1 MVQYKNKLNWHCS
14 KKSCSAYSATIDRRT
29 YNLSLSTP
37 LEGNYV
43 HIDFGK
49 QTSKALIDTG
59 AQISCMSEH
68 IYRKS
73 FKNYEI
79 RLSSLANI
87 VGVCGEVHRILGL
100 VTVPFR
106 LDGVVL
112 EHTFHL
118 FEKLHQSVI
127 LGMDF
132 LRQHKAKIDL
142 EECTVSFKSTNYG
155 ESRENNE
162 EPSVCHISLGQ
173 EPRTCVGL
181 ARTVS
186 SVIIEPHSECTLPVK
201 ISFSANSAPLV
212 DDSVLLEPT
221 VGLNQ
226 ENLVGSKC
234 LSSVDHGSSA
244 YRVLNPTNYP
254 VFLKEDFVI
263 AISHLVDEQNIQ
275 QVTDHDEQ
283 ASVNLLDASVENESE
298 VHYENIAKDLGLNLD
313 NSELS
318 EEQKQKLYTFLG
330 RNRDIFAKD
339 SSELTEAKLH
349 KHVIHTTTEKPVSR
363 PPYRQTPKMREETER
378 QTKEML
384 ANGIVRESDT
394 PWHSPIVLVK
404 KRNGEY
410 RFAIDYRELNKIT
423 EPISF
428 TIPTI
433 TEVFDT
439 LADSK
444 AQIFSLCDLRSG
456 FHQIGLCPSTAEKAS
471 FITHK
476 GVFTP
481 TRLQFGLKNSPMCF
495 QNLMSKVLKDLNWKI
510 ALVYIDDILIFSKNF
525 DEHLGH
531 LEQVFQ
537 NLRAANLKI
546 HPRKCRF
553 AVQEIVYL
561 AHRINSFGIKID
573 DSKYQAIETYP
584 VPRNVKNVR
593 AFLGMAQFYRR
604 YIKSFATIALP
615 LNKLLRKDNKFVWT
629 EDCQVAFE
637 TLKKALVTAPVQA
650 FPQFDKPFILAVDA
664 SDESIGYVLSQLDAD
679 NREHPVA
686 YGGRALHNE
695 ELRWHITDKEGLSLV
710 EAIRQFRPYL
720 ANVPFTVYTD
730 NVSVKYFQQIKD
742 CQGRFGRWSLLLQG
756 YNMQIIHKS
765 SRNNANADGLS
776 RRSYPPSPEVEEEE
790 PEVCSVGYEV
800 SFCYAN
806 DPNDIKVQSVDPV
819 PAEQSSDKQT
829 GCPNLIRRQQK
840 CPDFKAMYT
849 YKTTGEV
856 PDDAKQAR
864 TLVAEASQY
873 EVINGLLYHFYSPRS
888 RGLPKEER
896 FVKQLALPKVL
907 RDDILRSYHD
917 SLAGGGHQGHERTF
931 AAIRLKYYW
940 PKMYDEIGKYVQ
952 TCLLCQ
958 QVKRPVHAK
967 PPPLQPLPV
976 ADLFSRWH
984 IDILSGLPTT
994 KDKYKHILVVVDS
1007 YSKWMEAH
1015 PLRSQ
1020 EATEVAA
1027 VLYREV
1033 ITRYG
1038 APRTLISD
1046 RGQTFMSKLT
1056 AAMCELFQ
1064 ITRHYVSAYHPATN
1078 SVVERAN
1085 SIILQ
1090 GFRMYC
1096 KDQQDDWPEILPS
1109 VMMAHRMTPCTQAS
1123 QVSPFFLLFGR
1134 EMHIPIDTALLPKDN
1149 LSQNHKVHLNN
1160 VLKQL
1165 ETTRKIA
1172 TENIKSAQVRYKHQ
1186 FDKRS
1191 QVPKFQPAER
1201 VWLYCTKVAVGK
1213 APKLH
1218 RKWVGPYY
1226 ITQLGPHHTFKVRNC
1241 ATNKEVKSLVNGV
1254 RLKPYYD
1261 PENRPTNPPVGMEDI
1276 DEELDA
1282 EELVN
1287 EYLDVGRNIDHDQ
1300 AEPIQARAEA
1310 NTGRKIA
1317 RNQVWQEAN
1326 TDQNIQRDNQV
1337 QEEANTGRK
1346 VQNKAQQQSGRDTD
1360 KQVENQTQKKTNTDN
1375 RVENQAQKRPN
1386 TGKSDNSRKQTQS
1399 SLVDNVRK
1407 LVDRKN
1413 QEKSQTTGK
1422 GKKPQGKG
1430 SALQEKQPL
1439 QPKTSPRE
1447 IRQSDSRPLTPEPL
1461 PGPSHESDESLANRE
1476 RQDGQLRE
1484 AVSNKM
1490 FSVEDIDKLL
1500 SSRRSN
1506 GILYYRVKWKHPGS
1520 GSTWEY
1526 ASSIPQVIIREFHAS
1541 RTMSGKK
1548 RRRPLKGKHK
1558 FFEKTGSQNSS
1569 QDTSDENRRQN
1580 NSSHSE
1586 VQSRSRSSH
1595 SEVQNCK
1602 LHPEVQGSN
1611 SLHTE
1616 VQRIGSCLHTEV
1628 QNCRLHSEVQN
1639 CTLHSEVQSRGSC
1652 LHPEVQSQGFR
1663 LHSEVINNGNGRLH
1677 TEMQNDDG
1685 NSHPRV
1691 QNTQQNGRSNTRKSN
1706 EYMGNGKKND
1716 TQVHNVMSA
1725 SETHTNQENEQ
1736 DFVNSKPRMVGV
1748 KLIRDRS
1755 FYLVQYGCI
1764 EPDLQSASMAHWY
1777 ARGFITHLIELRRED
1792 SIQNKIDFI
1801 RNKNKVPRFDPLKT
1815 VMSDTIHEVRR
1826 AVDGSWEFLLTFRSL
1841 DLSPQWKSFENLSP
1855 DSINRLISSLQ
1866 SDYYRALGK
1875 RQRY

>member
-1 MVQYKNKLNWHCS
+1 MVQYKNKLIWHCS
-14 KKSCSAYSATIDRRT
+14 KKSCSAYSATIDRST
-29 YNLSLSTP
+29 CHLSLSTP

-43 HIDFGK
+43 HIDLCK

-79 RLSSLANI
+79 RLSSLSNI

-106 LDGVVL
+106 LDGIVL

-118 FEKLHQSVI
+118 FEKLHQPVI

-142 EECTVSFKSTNYG
+142 ELCTVTFKSSNNSS
-155 ESRENNE
+155 ENRENND

-181 ARTVS
+181 VRTVS
-186 SVIIEPHSECTLPVK
+186 SVIVETHSECTLPVK
-201 ISFSANSAPLV
+201 ISFSAKSAPLV
-212 DDSVLLEPT
+212 DYSVLLEPT
-221 VGLNQ
+221 VALNQ

-263 AISHLVDEQNIQ
+263 GTSHLVDEQNIQ

-283 ASVNLLDASVENESE
+283 ASVNLLDASVENKSDGY
-298 VHYENIAKDLGLNLD
+298 YENIAKDLGLNLD

-384 ANGIVRESDT
+384 ANGIIRESDT
-394 PWHSPIVLVK
+394 PWHSPTVLVK

-428 TIPTI
+428 PIPTI

-444 AQIFSLCDLRSG
+444 AQIFSLIDLRSG
-456 FHQIGLCPSTAEKAS
+456 FHQVGLCPSTAEKAS
-471 FITHK
+471 FITHQ

-510 ALVYIDDILIFSKNF
+510 ALVYIDDILIFSRIF

-546 HPRKCRF
+546 HPGKCRF

-584 VPRNVKNVR
+584 VPKNVKNVR

-615 LNKLLRKDNKFVWT
+615 LNKLLRKDTKFVWT
-629 EDCQVAFE
+629 EECQVAFE
-637 TLKKALVTAPVQA
+637 TLKRALVTAPVLA

-664 SDESIGYVLSQLDAD
+664 SDESIGYVLSQLDSD

-686 YGGRALHNE
+686 YGGRALRNE

-730 NVSVKYFQQIKD
+730 NVSVKYLQQIKD
-742 CQGRFGRWSLLLQG
+742 CQGRLGRWSLLLQG

-776 RRSYPPSPEVEEEE
+776 RRSYPPSPEVEEED

-800 SFCYAN
+800 TFCYAN
-806 DPNDIKVQSVDPV
+806 DPSYIKVQSVDPV
-819 PAEQSSDKQT
+819 PADQNSDMQT

-888 RGLPKEER
+888 RGLPKVER

-952 TCLLCQ
+952 SCLLCQ

-976 ADLFSRWH
+976 VDLFSRWH

-1123 QVSPFFLLFGR
+1123 QASPFFLLFGR

-1172 TENIKSAQVRYKHQ
+1172 TENIKAAQVRYKHQ

-1191 QVPKFQPAER
+1191 QEPKFQPAER

-1287 EYLDVGRNIDHDQ
+1287 ENLDVGSNIDPDQ

-1310 NTGRKIA
+1310 NTGRNIV
-1317 RNQVWQEAN
+1317 RNQVPQEAN

-1337 QEEANTGRK
+1337 QKEANTGRR
-1346 VQNKAQQQSGRDTD
+1346 VQNKSQQQSG
-1360 KQVENQTQKKTNTDN
+1360 KNTYN
-1375 RVENQAQKRPN
+1375 KVENQAQKRPN
-1386 TGKSDNSRKQTQS
+1386 TGKSDNNRKQTQS

-1413 QEKSQTTGK
+1413 KEKSQTTGK
-1422 GKKPQGKG
+1422 GRKPKG
-1430 SALQEKQPL
+1430 TGIVLQEKQPL
-1439 QPKTSPRE
+1439 QRQTDPRE
-1447 IRQSDSRPLTPEPL
+1447 FRQSDSQPLTPKPL

-1484 AVSNKM
+1484 AVRNKM

-1526 ASSIPQVIIREFHAS
+1526 ASSIPQVIIREFHAFC
-1541 RTMSGKK
+1541 TMSGKK

-1558 FFEKTGSQNSS
+1558 FFEKTGSQSSS
-1569 QDTSDENRRQN
+1569 QD
-1580 NSSHSE
+1580 SSNETQRGNGRLHS
-1586 VQSRSRSSH
+1586 
-1595 SEVQNCK
+1595 
-1602 LHPEVQGSN
+1602 
-1611 SLHTE
+1611 
-1616 VQRIGSCLHTEV
+1616 EV
-1628 QNCRLHSEVQN
+1628 QNCRLHSEVQSSYSN
-1639 CTLHSEVQSRGSC
+1639 SHSEWQSDRSHPDMQNDNVD
-1652 LHPEVQSQGFR
+1652 LHPEMQSD
-1663 LHSEVINNGNGRLH
+1663 N
-1677 TEMQNDDG
+1677 G
-1685 NSHPRV
+1685 NSHPQV
-1691 QNTQQNGRSNTRKSN
+1691 QNKHKNGRSNKRKSN
-1706 EYMGNGKKND
+1706 ECMENGKKND

-1736 DFVNSKPRMVGV
+1736 EFVNSRPRMVGV

-1755 FYLVQYGCI
+1755 FYLIQYGRN
-1764 EPDLQSASMAHWY
+1764 EPELQSVSMAHWY
-1777 ARGFITHLIELRRED
+1777 ARDFITHLIEMRRED
-1792 SIQNKIDFI
+1792 SIQIKIDFI

-1841 DLSPQWKSFENLSP
+1841 DLSPQWTSFEYLSP

-1875 RQRY
+1875 KQRY

>member
-1 MVQYKNKLNWHCS
+1 
-14 KKSCSAYSATIDRRT
+14 
-29 YNLSLSTP
+29 
-37 LEGNYV
+37 
-43 HIDFGK
+43 
-49 QTSKALIDTG
+49 
-59 AQISCMSEH
+59 
-68 IYRKS
+68 
-73 FKNYEI
+73 
-79 RLSSLANI
+79 
-87 VGVCGEVHRILGL
+87 
-100 VTVPFR
+100 
-106 LDGVVL
+106 
-112 EHTFHL
+112 
-118 FEKLHQSVI
+118 
-127 LGMDF
+127 
-132 LRQHKAKIDL
+132 
-142 EECTVSFKSTNYG
+142 
-155 ESRENNE
+155 
-162 EPSVCHISLGQ
+162 
-173 EPRTCVGL
+173 
-181 ARTVS
+181 
-186 SVIIEPHSECTLPVK
+186 
-201 ISFSANSAPLV
+201 
-212 DDSVLLEPT
+212 
-221 VGLNQ
+221 
-226 ENLVGSKC
+226 
-234 LSSVDHGSSA
+234 
-244 YRVLNPTNYP
+244 
-254 VFLKEDFVI
+254 
-263 AISHLVDEQNIQ
+263 
-275 QVTDHDEQ
+275 
-283 ASVNLLDASVENESE
+283 
-298 VHYENIAKDLGLNLD
+298 
-313 NSELS
+313 
-318 EEQKQKLYTFLG
+318 
-330 RNRDIFAKD
+330 
-339 SSELTEAKLH
+339 
-349 KHVIHTTTEKPVSR
+349 
-363 PPYRQTPKMREETER
+363 
-378 QTKEML
+378 
-384 ANGIVRESDT
+384 
-394 PWHSPIVLVK
+394 
-404 KRNGEY
+404 
-410 RFAIDYRELNKIT
+410 
-423 EPISF
+423 
-428 TIPTI
+428 
-433 TEVFDT
+433 
-439 LADSK
+439 
-444 AQIFSLCDLRSG
+444 
-456 FHQIGLCPSTAEKAS
+456 
-471 FITHK
+471 
-476 GVFTP
+476 
-481 TRLQFGLKNSPMCF
+481 
-495 QNLMSKVLKDLNWKI
+495 MSKVLKDLNWKI

-525 DEHLGH
+525 DEHLDH
-531 LEQVFQ
+531 LDKVFQ
-537 NLRAANLKI
+537 NLRVANLRI
-546 HPRKCRF
+546 HPGKCRF

-615 LNKLLRKDNKFVWT
+615 LNKLLRKDTKFVWT
-629 EDCQVAFE
+629 EECQVAFE
-637 TLKKALVTAPVQA
+637 TLKKALVTAPVLA

-686 YGGRALHNE
+686 YGGRALRNE

-730 NVSVKYFQQIKD
+730 NVSVKYLQQIKD
-742 CQGRFGRWSLLLQG
+742 CQGRLGRWSLLLQG

-776 RRSYPPSPEVEEEE
+776 RRSYPPSPEEEEEE

-806 DPNDIKVQSVDPV
+806 DPSDIKVQWVDPV
-819 PAEQSSDKQT
+819 PAKQNTDKQT
-829 GCPNLIRRQQK
+829 GCPNLIRLQQN
-840 CPDFKAMYT
+840 CPDFKAIYK

-864 TLVAEASQY
+864 TLVAEASQF

-888 RGLPKEER
+888 RGLPREER
-896 FVKQLALPKVL
+896 FVKQLALPRVM

-952 TCLLCQ
+952 SCLLCQ

-1015 PLRSQ
+1015 LLRSQ

-1078 SVVERAN
+1078 AVVERAN

-1172 TENIKSAQVRYKHQ
+1172 TENIKAAQVRYKHQ

-1191 QVPKFQPAER
+1191 QEPKFQPAER

-1261 PENRPTNPPVGMEDI
+1261 PENRPTNPPVDMEDI

-1287 EYLDVGRNIDHDQ
+1287 ENLDAGRNIDPDQ

-1310 NTGRKIA
+1310 NPGRNIV
-1317 RNQVWQEAN
+1317 RNQVRQEAN
-1326 TDQNIQRDNQV
+1326 TDQNILRENQV
-1337 QEEANTGRK
+1337 QEEANTGRI
-1346 VQNKAQQQSGRDTD
+1346 VQNKAQQQSGRI
-1360 KQVENQTQKKTNTDN
+1360 TDN

-1386 TGKSDNSRKQTQS
+1386 TGKSDNSRQQTQNS
-1399 SLVDNVRK
+1399 MVENVRK

-1413 QEKSQTTGK
+1413 KEKSQTTGK

-1476 RQDGQLRE
+1476 RQEGQLRE
-1484 AVSNKM
+1484 AGRNKM
-1490 FSVEDIDKLL
+1490 FSVKDIDKLL

-1558 FFEKTGSQNSS
+1558 FFEKRGSQSNS
-1569 QDTSDENRRQN
+1569 QDTSDETQRGNGR
-1580 NSSHSE
+1580 SHSE
-1586 VQSRSRSSH
+1586 VGDKH
-1595 SEVQNCK
+1595 
-1602 LHPEVQGSN
+1602 LHPEVQNCRLQSELQIRGRN
-1611 SLHTE
+1611 LHPEEQNCRLPTE
-1616 VQRIGSCLHTEV
+1616 MQSRCSCLHPEV
-1628 QNCRLHSEVQN
+1628 QSCRLHSEVQN
-1639 CTLHSEVQSRGSC
+1639 CRSYSEVQNCRFHSEVQSRSNRS
-1652 LHPEVQSQGFR
+1652 HSEKHNQNKHSHTEVQSQDYK
-1663 LHSEVINNGNGRLH
+1663 LHP
-1677 TEMQNDDG
+1677 EMQNRNG
-1685 NSHPRV
+1685 SSHPRV
-1691 QNTQQNGRSNTRKSN
+1691 QNTQH
-1706 EYMGNGKKND
+1706 NGKSHPRVSSDEMEHSKKKNS
-1716 TQVHNVMSA
+1716 QENNVLSA
-1725 SETHTNQENEQ
+1725 SVTHTNQENKQ
-1736 DFVNSKPRMVGV
+1736 GDINSRPCMVGV
-1748 KLIRDRS
+1748 KLIRRRS
-1755 FYLVQYGCI
+1755 FYLIQNGNN
-1764 EPDLQSASMAHWY
+1764 EPELQSVSMAHWY
-1777 ARGFITHLIELRRED
+1777 ARDFITYLLELRRED
-1792 SIQNKIDFI
+1792 DIQTKIEYM
-1801 RNKNKVPRFDPLKT
+1801 RNKHKVPEYDPLKT
-1815 VMSDTIHEVRR
+1815 VMTDVIHEVRK
-1826 AVDGSWEFLLTFRSL
+1826 AVDGTWEFL
-1841 DLSPQWKSFENLSP
+1841 
-1855 DSINRLISSLQ
+1855 
-1866 SDYYRALGK
+1866 
-1875 RQRY
+1875 RYIFLK

>member
-1 MVQYKNKLNWHCS
+1 
-14 KKSCSAYSATIDRRT
+14 
-29 YNLSLSTP
+29 
-37 LEGNYV
+37 
-43 HIDFGK
+43 
-49 QTSKALIDTG
+49 
-59 AQISCMSEH
+59 
-68 IYRKS
+68 
-73 FKNYEI
+73 
-79 RLSSLANI
+79 
-87 VGVCGEVHRILGL
+87 
-100 VTVPFR
+100 
-106 LDGVVL
+106 
-112 EHTFHL
+112 
-118 FEKLHQSVI
+118 
-127 LGMDF
+127 
-132 LRQHKAKIDL
+132 
-142 EECTVSFKSTNYG
+142 
-155 ESRENNE
+155 
-162 EPSVCHISLGQ
+162 
-173 EPRTCVGL
+173 
-181 ARTVS
+181 
-186 SVIIEPHSECTLPVK
+186 
-201 ISFSANSAPLV
+201 
-212 DDSVLLEPT
+212 
-221 VGLNQ
+221 
-226 ENLVGSKC
+226 
-234 LSSVDHGSSA
+234 
-244 YRVLNPTNYP
+244 
-254 VFLKEDFVI
+254 
-263 AISHLVDEQNIQ
+263 
-275 QVTDHDEQ
+275 
-283 ASVNLLDASVENESE
+283 
-298 VHYENIAKDLGLNLD
+298 
-313 NSELS
+313 
-318 EEQKQKLYTFLG
+318 
-330 RNRDIFAKD
+330 
-339 SSELTEAKLH
+339 
-349 KHVIHTTTEKPVSR
+349 
-363 PPYRQTPKMREETER
+363 MREETER

-384 ANGIVRESDT
+384 ANGIIRESDT
-394 PWHSPIVLVK
+394 PWHSPTVLVK

-428 TIPTI
+428 PIPMI

-444 AQIFSLCDLRSG
+444 AQIFSLIDLRSG
-456 FHQIGLCPSTAEKAS
+456 FHQVGLCPSTAEKAS
-471 FITHK
+471 FITHQ

-510 ALVYIDDILIFSKNF
+510 ALVYIDDILIFSKNY
-525 DEHLGH
+525 DEHLEH
-531 LEQVFQ
+531 LDKVFQ

-546 HPRKCRF
+546 HPGKCRF

-584 VPRNVKNVR
+584 VPKNVKNVR
-593 AFLGMAQFYRR
+593 AFLGVAQFYRR

-615 LNKLLRKDNKFVWT
+615 LNKLLRKETKFVWT
-629 EDCQVAFE
+629 EECQVAFE
-637 TLKKALVTAPVQA
+637 TLKRALVTAPVLA

-664 SDESIGYVLSQLDAD
+664 SDESIGYVLSQLDSD

-686 YGGRALHNE
+686 YGGRALRNE

-730 NVSVKYFQQIKD
+730 NVSVKYLQQIKD
-742 CQGRFGRWSLLLQG
+742 CQGRLGRWSLLLQG

-765 SRNNANADGLS
+765 SLNNANADGLS
-776 RRSYPPSPEVEEEE
+776 RRSYPPSPKVEEEK

-806 DPNDIKVQSVDPV
+806 DSSDIKVQSVDPV
-819 PAEQSSDKQT
+819 PAEQNSDKQT

-856 PDDAKQAR
+856 PEDAKQAR

-952 TCLLCQ
+952 SCLLCQ

-1078 SVVERAN
+1078 AVVERAN

-1172 TENIKSAQVRYKHQ
+1172 TENIKAAQVRYKHQ

-1191 QVPKFQPAER
+1191 QEPKFQPAER

-1276 DEELDA
+1276 NEELDA

-1287 EYLDVGRNIDHDQ
+1287 ENLDVGRNIDPDQ
-1300 AEPIQARAEA
+1300 AEPIQARAET
-1310 NTGRKIA
+1310 TGRNIV
-1317 RNQVWQEAN
+1317 RNQVRQEAN

-1337 QEEANTGRK
+1337 QEEANTGRI
-1346 VQNKAQQQSGRDTD
+1346 VQNKAQQQSGRNTD
-1360 KQVENQTQKKTNTDN
+1360 NRVENQTQKKTNTDN
-1375 RVENQAQKRPN
+1375 RVENWAQKRPN
-1386 TGKSDNSRKQTQS
+1386 TGKIDHSRKQTQNS
-1399 SLVDNVRK
+1399 MVENVRK

-1422 GKKPQGKG
+1422 GRKPQGKG
-1430 SALQEKQPL
+1430 SVLQEKQPS
-1439 QPKTSPRE
+1439 QPQTCPRE
-1447 IRQSDSRPLTPEPL
+1447 IRQSDSQPLTPEPL

-1484 AVSNKM
+1484 AVRNKM

-1520 GSTWEY
+1520 ESTWEY

-1558 FFEKTGSQNSS
+1558 FFEKTGSQSS
-1569 QDTSDENRRQN
+1569 NQDTSDETQRGNGRSHPEVQN
-1580 NSSHSE
+1580 NI
-1586 VQSRSRSSH
+1586 SH
-1595 SEVQNCK
+1595 SEVQNCS
-1602 LHPEVQGSN
+1602 LN
-1611 SLHTE
+1611 S
-1616 VQRIGSCLHTEV
+1616 EV
-1628 QNCRLHSEVQN
+1628 QNCRLHSK
-1639 CTLHSEVQSRGSC
+1639 VQSRGSC
-1652 LHPEVQSQGFR
+1652 SHPE
-1663 LHSEVINNGNGRLH
+1663 
-1677 TEMQNDDG
+1677 MQKG
-1685 NSHPRV
+1685 SSTLHPRV
-1691 QNTQQNGRSNTRKSN
+1691 QNTQQNGRLNTRESKK
-1706 EYMGNGKKND
+1706 YMENGKKNN

-1755 FYLVQYGCI
+1755 FYLVQYGCN
-1764 EPDLQSASMAHWY
+1764 EPELQSVSMAHWY
-1777 ARGFITHLIELRRED
+1777 ARSFITHLIELRRED

-1841 DLSPQWKSFENLSP
+1841 DLAPQWTSFENLSP

>member
-14 KKSCSAYSATIDRRT
+14 KKSCSAYSATIDRSSC
-29 YNLSLSTP
+29 NLSLSTP

-43 HIDFGK
+43 LIDLGK

-73 FKNYEI
+73 LKNYEI
-79 RLSSLANI
+79 RASSLSNI

-100 VTVPFR
+100 ITVPFR
-106 LDGVVL
+106 LDGIVL

-118 FEKLHQSVI
+118 FEKLHQPVI

-142 EECTVSFKSTNYG
+142 ELCTVTFKSSNNSS
-155 ESRENNE
+155 ENRVNNE

-173 EPRTCVGL
+173 EPKTCVGL
-181 ARTVS
+181 VRTVS
-186 SVIIEPHSECTLPVK
+186 SVIVEPHSECTLPVK

-234 LSSVDHGSSA
+234 LSSVNHGSSA

-254 VFLKEDFVI
+254 LFLKEDFVI
-263 AISHLVDEQNIQ
+263 ATSHLVDEQNIQ

-283 ASVNLLDASVENESE
+283 ASVNLLDASVENKSDEY
-298 VHYENIAKDLGLNLD
+298 YENIAKDLGLNLD
-313 NSELS
+313 NSVLS
-318 EEQKQKLYTFLG
+318 EEQKQKLYKFLG

-384 ANGIVRESDT
+384 ANGIIRESDT
-394 PWHSPIVLVK
+394 LWHSPIVLVR

-428 TIPTI
+428 PIPTI

-444 AQIFSLCDLRSG
+444 PQIFSLIDARSG
-456 FHQIGLCPSTAEKAS
+456 FHQVPLCPSTAEKAS
-471 FITHK
+471 FITHQ

-510 ALVYIDDILIFSKNF
+510 ALVYIDDILIFSKHF
-525 DEHLGH
+525 DEHLHH
-531 LEQVFQ
+531 LDQVFQ

-546 HPRKCRF
+546 HPGKCRF

-584 VPRNVKNVR
+584 VPKNVKNVR

-615 LNKLLRKDNKFVWT
+615 LNKLLRKDTKFFWT
-629 EDCQVAFE
+629 EECQVAFE
-637 TLKKALVTAPVQA
+637 TLKKALVTAPVLA

-664 SDESIGYVLSQLDAD
+664 SDKSIGYVLSQLDAD
-679 NREHPVA
+679 GKEHPVA
-686 YGGRALHNE
+686 YGGRALRNE

-730 NVSVKYFQQIKD
+730 NVSVKYLQQIKD
-742 CQGRFGRWSLLLQG
+742 CQGRLGKWSLLLQG

-776 RRSYPPSPEVEEEE
+776 RRSYPPSPEEEEE

-806 DPNDIKVQSVDPV
+806 DPSDIKVQSVDPV
-819 PAEQSSDKQT
+819 PAKQNTDKQT
-829 GCPNLIRRQQK
+829 GCPNLIRLQQN
-840 CPDFKAMYT
+840 CPDFKAIYK

-864 TLVAEASQY
+864 TLVAEASQF

-888 RGLPKEER
+888 RGLPREER
-896 FVKQLALPKVL
+896 FVKQLALPKVM

-952 TCLLCQ
+952 SCLLCQ
-958 QVKRPVHAK
+958 QVKRPAHAK

-984 IDILSGLPTT
+984 IDILSSLPTT

-1078 SVVERAN
+1078 AVVERAN

-1172 TENIKSAQVRYKHQ
+1172 TENIKAAQVRYKHQ

-1191 QVPKFQPAER
+1191 QEPKFQPAER

-1241 ATNKEVKSLVNGV
+1241 STNKEVKSLVNGI

-1261 PENRPTNPPVGMEDI
+1261 PDNRPTNPPVGMEDI
-1276 DEELDA
+1276 NEELDA

-1287 EYLDVGRNIDHDQ
+1287 ENLDVGRNIDHDQ

-1310 NTGRKIA
+1310 NTGRNIV
-1317 RNQVWQEAN
+1317 RNQVQQEAN
-1326 TDQNIQRDNQV
+1326 TSQNIRRDNQV
-1337 QEEANTGRK
+1337 QEETNTGRI
-1346 VQNKAQQQSGRDTD
+1346 VQNKVQQQSGRNTD
-1360 KQVENQTQKKTNTDN
+1360 NRVENQTKKKPNTDN

-1386 TGKSDNSRKQTQS
+1386 TGKSDNSKQQTQNS
-1399 SLVDNVRK
+1399 MVENVRK

-1422 GKKPQGKG
+1422 GKKTQGKG
-1430 SALQEKQPL
+1430 SAQQEKHPL
-1439 QPKTSPRE
+1439 QPQTRPRE
-1447 IRQSDSRPLTPEPL
+1447 SRQSDSQPVTPEPL

-1484 AVSNKM
+1484 AVRNKM

-1500 SSRRSN
+1500 SSRRSS

-1541 RTMSGKK
+1541 STMSGKK

-1558 FFEKTGSQNSS
+1558 FFNKSGSQGSS
-1569 QDTSDENRRQN
+1569 QNTSDEKQRENGRSHSEVRDKHSHPEVQN
-1580 NSSHSE
+1580 CRLHSE
-1586 VQSRSRSSH
+1586 VQSRCSS
-1595 SEVQNCK
+1595 
-1602 LHPEVQGSN
+1602 LHP
-1611 SLHTE
+1611 
-1616 VQRIGSCLHTEV
+1616 EV

-1639 CTLHSEVQSRGSC
+1639 YRSHSEVQNC
-1652 LHPEVQSQGFR
+1652 TLHTEVQSR
-1663 LHSEVINNGNGRLH
+1663 NNRSHSEEHSQNKHSH
-1677 TEMQNDDG
+1677 TEMQSQDYKLHPEMQNRNG
-1685 NSHPRV
+1685 SSHPRV
-1691 QNTQQNGRSNTRKSN
+1691 QNTQH
-1706 EYMGNGKKND
+1706 NGKLHPRVSSDEMEHSKKNNS
-1716 TQVHNVMSA
+1716 QENNVL
-1725 SETHTNQENEQ
+1725 SESVTHTNQENEQ
-1736 DFVNSKPRMVGV
+1736 DNINSRPSMVGV
-1748 KLIRDRS
+1748 KLIRGRS
-1755 FYLVQYGCI
+1755 YYVIQSGNN
-1764 EPDLQSASMAHWY
+1764 ESELQSVSMAHWY
-1777 ARGFITHLIELRRED
+1777 ARDFITYLLELRRED
-1792 SIQNKIDFI
+1792 DIQTKIEYM
-1801 RNKNKVPRFDPLKT
+1801 RNKHKVPEYDPLKT
-1815 VMSDTIHEVRR
+1815 VMTDMVHEVRK
-1826 AVDGSWEFLLTFRSL
+1826 AVDGTWEFLSGTYHRL
-1841 DLSPQWKSFENLSP
+1841 NL
-1855 DSINRLISSLQ
+1855 
-1866 SDYYRALGK
+1866 RAFFFN
-1875 RQRY
+1875 

>member
-14 KKSCSAYSATIDRRT
+14 KKSCSAYSATIDRST
-29 YNLSLSTP
+29 CNLALSTP

-68 IYRKS
+68 IYRNS
-73 FKNYEI
+73 FKNYEV
-79 RLSSLANI
+79 RPSSLTNI

-100 VTVPFR
+100 ITVPFR
-106 LDGVVL
+106 LDGIVL

-118 FEKLHQSVI
+118 FEKLHQPVI

-132 LRQHKAKIDL
+132 LRQHKARIDL
-142 EECTVSFKSTNYG
+142 EECTVSFKSTNCS

-173 EPRTCVGL
+173 EPKTCVGL
-181 ARTVS
+181 VRTVS
-186 SVIIEPHSECTLPVK
+186 SVIVEPHSECTLPVK

-263 AISHLVDEQNIQ
+263 ATLHLVDEQNIQ

-283 ASVNLLDASVENESE
+283 ASVNLLDASVENKSDEY
-298 VHYENIAKDLGLNLD
+298 YENIAKDLGLNLD

-318 EEQKQKLYTFLG
+318 EEQKLYTFLG

-384 ANGIVRESDT
+384 ANGIIRESDT
-394 PWHSPIVLVK
+394 PWHSPTVLVK
-404 KRNGEY
+404 KRKGEY

-428 TIPTI
+428 PIPTI

-444 AQIFSLCDLRSG
+444 AQIFSLIDLRSG

-471 FITHK
+471 FITHQ

-510 ALVYIDDILIFSKNF
+510 ALVYIDDILIFSKHF
-525 DEHLGH
+525 DEHLHH
-531 LEQVFQ
+531 LDQVFQ
-537 NLRAANLKI
+537 NLREANLKI
-546 HPRKCRF
+546 HPGKCRF

-584 VPRNVKNVR
+584 VPKNVKNVR

-615 LNKLLRKDNKFVWT
+615 LNKLLRKDSKFVWT
-629 EDCQVAFE
+629 EECQVVFE
-637 TLKKALVTAPVQA
+637 TLKKALVTAPVLA

-664 SDESIGYVLSQLDAD
+664 SDESIGYVLSQLDSD

-686 YGGRALHNE
+686 YGGRALRNE

-730 NVSVKYFQQIKD
+730 NVSVKYLQHIKD
-742 CQGRFGRWSLLLQG
+742 CQGRLGRWSLLLQG
-756 YNMQIIHKS
+756 YNMQMIHKS

-806 DPNDIKVQSVDPV
+806 DPSDIKVQSVDPV
-819 PAEQSSDKQT
+819 PADQNSDMQT

-952 TCLLCQ
+952 SCLLCQ

-1172 TENIKSAQVRYKHQ
+1172 TENIKAAQVRYTHQ

-1191 QVPKFQPAER
+1191 QEPKFQPAER

-1226 ITQLGPHHTFKVRNC
+1226 VTQLGPHHTFKVRNC

-1261 PENRPTNPPVGMEDI
+1261 PEIRPTNPPVGMEDI
-1276 DEELDA
+1276 NEELDA

-1287 EYLDVGRNIDHDQ
+1287 ENLDVGRNIDHDQ

-1310 NTGRKIA
+1310 NTGRNIV
-1317 RNQVWQEAN
+1317 RNQVRQSAN
-1326 TDQNIQRDNQV
+1326 TDQIIQRDNQV
-1337 QEEANTGRK
+1337 QEEANTGRI
-1346 VQNKAQQQSGRDTD
+1346 VQNKAQQQSGRNTD
-1360 KQVENQTQKKTNTDN
+1360 NRVENQTQKKTNTDS

-1399 SLVDNVRK
+1399 SMVDNVRK

-1447 IRQSDSRPLTPEPL
+1447 IRQSDSQPVTPEPL

-1476 RQDGQLRE
+1476 RQDGQFRE
-1484 AVSNKM
+1484 AVRNKM
-1490 FSVEDIDKLL
+1490 YSVEDIDKLL

-1520 GSTWEY
+1520 GST
-1526 ASSIPQVIIREFHAS
+1526 
-1541 RTMSGKK
+1541 
-1548 RRRPLKGKHK
+1548 
-1558 FFEKTGSQNSS
+1558 
-1569 QDTSDENRRQN
+1569 
-1580 NSSHSE
+1580 
-1586 VQSRSRSSH
+1586 
-1595 SEVQNCK
+1595 
-1602 LHPEVQGSN
+1602 
-1611 SLHTE
+1611 
-1616 VQRIGSCLHTEV
+1616 
-1628 QNCRLHSEVQN
+1628 
-1639 CTLHSEVQSRGSC
+1639 
-1652 LHPEVQSQGFR
+1652 
-1663 LHSEVINNGNGRLH
+1663 
-1677 TEMQNDDG
+1677 
-1685 NSHPRV
+1685 
-1691 QNTQQNGRSNTRKSN
+1691 
-1706 EYMGNGKKND
+1706 
-1716 TQVHNVMSA
+1716 
-1725 SETHTNQENEQ
+1725 
-1736 DFVNSKPRMVGV
+1736 
-1748 KLIRDRS
+1748 
-1755 FYLVQYGCI
+1755 
-1764 EPDLQSASMAHWY
+1764 
-1777 ARGFITHLIELRRED
+1777 
-1792 SIQNKIDFI
+1792 
-1801 RNKNKVPRFDPLKT
+1801 
-1815 VMSDTIHEVRR
+1815 
-1826 AVDGSWEFLLTFRSL
+1826 
-1841 DLSPQWKSFENLSP
+1841 
-1855 DSINRLISSLQ
+1855 
-1866 SDYYRALGK
+1866 
-1875 RQRY
+1875 

>member
-14 KKSCSAYSATIDRRT
+14 KKSCSAYSATIDRSSC
-29 YNLSLSTP
+29 NLSLSTP

-43 HIDFGK
+43 LIDLGK
-49 QTSKALIDTG
+49 QTTKALIDTG

-79 RLSSLANI
+79 RASSLSNI

-100 VTVPFR
+100 ITVPFR
-106 LDGVVL
+106 LDGIVL

-118 FEKLHQSVI
+118 FEKLHQPVI

-142 EECTVSFKSTNYG
+142 ELCTMTFKSSNNSS
-155 ESRENNE
+155 ENRENNE
-162 EPSVCHISLGQ
+162 EPSVWHISLGQ

-181 ARTVS
+181 VRTVS
-186 SVIIEPHSECTLPVK
+186 SVIVEPHSECTLPVK

-226 ENLVGSKC
+226 ENLLGSKC

-254 VFLKEDFVI
+254 VFLKEDFVL
-263 AISHLVDEQNIQ
+263 ATSHLVDEQNIQ

-298 VHYENIAKDLGLNLD
+298 IHYKNIAKDLGFNLD

-384 ANGIVRESDT
+384 ANGIIRESDT
-394 PWHSPIVLVK
+394 PWHSPTVLVK

-428 TIPTI
+428 PIPTI

-444 AQIFSLCDLRSG
+444 AQIFSLIDLRSG
-456 FHQIGLCPSTAEKAS
+456 FHQVGLCPSTAEKAS
-471 FITHK
+471 FITHQ

-525 DEHLGH
+525 DEHLDH
-531 LEQVFQ
+531 LDKVFQ
-537 NLRAANLKI
+537 NLRAAYLKI
-546 HPRKCRF
+546 HPGKCRF

-584 VPRNVKNVR
+584 VPKNVKNVR

-615 LNKLLRKDNKFVWT
+615 LNKLLRKDNKFVWS
-629 EDCQVAFE
+629 EECQVAFE
-637 TLKKALVTAPVQA
+637 TLKKALVTAPVLA

-686 YGGRALHNE
+686 YGGRALRNE

-730 NVSVKYFQQIKD
+730 NVSVKYLQQIKD
-742 CQGRFGRWSLLLQG
+742 CQGRLGRWSLLLQG

-776 RRSYPPSPEVEEEE
+776 RRSYPPSPEEEEEE

-806 DPNDIKVQSVDPV
+806 DPSDIKVQSVDPV
-819 PAEQSSDKQT
+819 PAKQNTDKQTGCPNQVPAKQNTDKQT
-829 GCPNLIRRQQK
+829 GCPNLIRLQQN
-840 CPDFKAMYT
+840 CPDFKAVYT

-864 TLVAEASQY
+864 TLVAEASQF

-888 RGLPKEER
+888 RGLPREER
-896 FVKQLALPKVL
+896 FVKQLALPKVM

-952 TCLLCQ
+952 SCLLCQ

-1078 SVVERAN
+1078 AVVERAN

-1172 TENIKSAQVRYKHQ
+1172 TENIKAAQVRYKHQ

-1191 QVPKFQPAER
+1191 QEPKFQPAER

-1241 ATNKEVKSLVNGV
+1241 AMNKEVKSLVNGV

-1261 PENRPTNPPVGMEDI
+1261 PDNRPTNPPVGMEDI
-1276 DEELDA
+1276 NEELDA

-1287 EYLDVGRNIDHDQ
+1287 ENLDVGRNIDHDQ
-1300 AEPIQARAEA
+1300 AEPIQTRAKA
-1310 NTGRKIA
+1310 NTGRNII
-1317 RNQVWQEAN
+1317 RNQVRQEAK

-1337 QEEANTGRK
+1337 QEEANTGRI
-1346 VQNKAQQQSGRDTD
+1346 VQNKAHQQSGR
-1360 KQVENQTQKKTNTDN
+1360 NTNN
-1375 RVENQAQKRPN
+1375 RVENQAQKKQNTDTKVENQARKKPN
-1386 TGKSDNSRKQTQS
+1386 TGKSDDSRKQTQNS
-1399 SLVDNVRK
+1399 MVENVRK

-1413 QEKSQTTGK
+1413 QEKSQTTCK

-1439 QPKTSPRE
+1439 QLKTSPSN
-1447 IRQSDSRPLTPEPL
+1447 IRQSDSPPLTPEPL

-1558 FFEKTGSQNSS
+1558 FFNKSGSQGSS
-1569 QDTSDENRRQN
+1569 QNTSDEKQRENGRSHSEVGDKHSHPEVQN
-1580 NSSHSE
+1580 CRFHSE
-1586 VQSRSRSSH
+1586 VQSRSNRSH
-1595 SEVQNCK
+1595 SEEHSQNKHSHTEMQSQDYK
-1602 LHPEVQGSN
+1602 LHPE
-1611 SLHTE
+1611 
-1616 VQRIGSCLHTEV
+1616 
-1628 QNCRLHSEVQN
+1628 
-1639 CTLHSEVQSRGSC
+1639 
-1652 LHPEVQSQGFR
+1652 
-1663 LHSEVINNGNGRLH
+1663 
-1677 TEMQNDDG
+1677 MQNRNG
-1685 NSHPRV
+1685 SSHPRV
-1691 QNTQQNGRSNTRKSN
+1691 QNTQH
-1706 EYMGNGKKND
+1706 NGKSHPRVSSDEMEHSKKNNS
-1716 TQVHNVMSA
+1716 QENNVLSA
-1725 SETHTNQENEQ
+1725 SVTHTNQENKQ
-1736 DFVNSKPRMVGV
+1736 GDINSRPCMVGV
-1748 KLIRDRS
+1748 KLIRGRS
-1755 FYLVQYGCI
+1755 FYLIQNGNN
-1764 EPDLQSASMAHWY
+1764 EPELQSVSMAHWY
-1777 ARGFITHLIELRRED
+1777 ARDFITYLLELRRED
-1792 SIQNKIDFI
+1792 DIQTKIEYM
-1801 RNKNKVPRFDPLKT
+1801 RNKYKVPEYDPLKT
-1815 VMSDTIHEVRR
+1815 VMTDMIHEVRK
-1826 AVDGSWEFLLTFRSL
+1826 AVDGTWEFLLTYKSL
-1841 DLSPQWKSFENLSP
+1841 ELPPQWVPYAYLSPGSMST
-1855 DSINRLISSLQ
+1855 LIWSLK

-1875 RQRY
+1875 RL